1 MRGVNLDATRLTAY
15 DEYDGDDEYGSYDEA
30 AFDREYGADLE
41 ALEEPYEDEAMDR
54 GAAAAQSM
62 DFGAAAPVN
71 EFRGKF
77 DPPLEPG
84 AGEDA
89 SFDMDDVGALARSIE
104 GHRRRR
110 EDVPVVTGIT
120 VAAGWE
126 WTGASARTS

>member
-84 AGEDA
+84 AGR
-89 SFDMDDVGALARSIE
+89 MPPLTWMTWGLWP
-104 GHRRRR
+104 
-110 EDVPVVTGIT
+110 VPLRD
-120 VAAGWE
+120 
-126 WTGASARTS
+126 TGAGGKMFRW